1 MYALATIEIS
11 DRLGFVVSE
20 LTPDET
26 SRERVDA
33 REKAALAASLLAR
46 ELEAAVFGAA

>member
-1 MYALATIEIS
+1 MYALETIEIS